1 MKFSATGGGT
11 ARRGGTM
18 SVSLV
23 SLEPAQCQAHRED
36 RRESLSTAFTEGWEP
51 KTCFPRELQTMPF
64 SSPAFV
70 CSQVTGC
77 VSCWGVPESVWV
89 ARAQQHAR
97 SYNMSRGLVWNKHR
111 TGHANSGCCR
121 VKLTPVRA
129 GEATCAIGS
138 AHTQQPTSQYQGH
151 DFWGGRGV

>member
-1 MKFSATGGGT
+1 
-11 ARRGGTM
+11 M

-77 VSCWGVPESVWV
+77 VSCWGFLESVWV
-89 ARAQQHAR
+89 PEP
-97 SYNMSRGLVWNKHR
+97 SSM
-111 TGHANSGCCR
+111 
-121 VKLTPVRA
+121 
-129 GEATCAIGS
+129 
-138 AHTQQPTSQYQGH
+138 QGH
-151 DFWGGRGV
+151 ITRAEAWFGTNIGQGMACKLGVL